1 MTESEKMPTYRIPDI
16 VEVPLDKL
24 ELPID
29 VPVDGSLNEKPLA
42 ECSKEEVR
50 QAVKAFAALM
60 RHTQSEL
67 EQLVADH
74 NRRRRCLAHLQAYLE
89 NFDDIAWVRR

>member
-1 MTESEKMPTYRIPDI
+1 MPTYQIPDV
-16 VEVPLDKL
+16 VEVPLHKL

-60 RHTQSEL
+60 RDTQKEI
-67 EQLVADH
+67 EQMVAAH
-74 NRRRRCLAHLQAYLE
+74 ARRRRRLAHLQAYLE
-89 NFDDIAWVRR
+89 NFDTIAWVRR